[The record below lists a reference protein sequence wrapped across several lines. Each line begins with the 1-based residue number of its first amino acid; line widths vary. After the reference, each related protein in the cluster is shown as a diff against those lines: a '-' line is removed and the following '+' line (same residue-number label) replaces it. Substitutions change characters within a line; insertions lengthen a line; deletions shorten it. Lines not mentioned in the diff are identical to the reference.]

1 MSRDYPFH
9 FKQPHK
15 PTLLAEILSFLPN
28 AIHDPFYETCNHIDV
43 EWEQKLTSLSL
54 FSFFYHL
61 HGFFCLDIVSAFYP
75 LRVLQG
81 FLKTGKEHD
90 VGANL
95 ASHSIVV
102 KYS

>member
-1 MSRDYPFH
+1 VGTKTNLF
-9 FKQPHK
+9 
-15 PTLLAEILSFLPN
+15 
-28 AIHDPFYETCNHIDV
+28 
-43 EWEQKLTSLSL
+43 
-54 FSFFYHL
+54 FSFFFGYHP
-61 HGFFCLDIVSAFYP
+61 HVFFCLGIVSAFCP
-75 LRVLQG
+75 LHVLQG

>member
-1 MSRDYPFH
+1 M
-9 FKQPHK
+9 
-15 PTLLAEILSFLPN
+15 
-28 AIHDPFYETCNHIDV
+28 HDSFYETCNHIDV

-54 FSFFYHL
+54 IFCYHL
-61 HGFFCLDIVSAFYP
+61 HISFCLDIVSAFYP

-81 FLKTGKEHD
+81 FLKTGNEHD